1 MNYVGTIIH
10 RTLFRAICIAMVIII
25 GGSLFSAGAMNAADC
40 GMQCCCKVNSM
51 NMQSL
56 ADKSMRSMNGCCSG
70 DEVRPCDIQ
79 NAKPY
84 ELPPMSLAFCYTDV
98 FSADGNAAA
107 LTGTTDIQIR
117 YKGQFFSQDLEPNFR
132 PPPLYLQQLSFLI

>member
-10 RTLFRAICIAMVIII
+10 RTLFKAICIAMVLVI

-40 GMQCCCKVNSM
+40 GGQCCCKVNSM

-56 ADKSMRSMNGCCSG
+56 ADTSMRSMNGCCSG
-70 DEVRPCDIQ
+70 DDVRPCDIQ
-79 NAKPY
+79 KAKPY
-84 ELPPMSLAFCYTDV
+84 ELPAMTLSSCCIYG
-98 FSADGNAAA
+98 FSADGNVTTLIGA
-107 LTGTTDIQIR
+107 TDIQIKF
-117 YKGQFFSQDLEPNFR
+117 KGQSFSQDLEPHFR